1 MLALLAF
8 AMVFVFMALIMTKR
22 LSALAA
28 LILVPAAF
36 GIIAGHAAGL
46 GPMMLEG
53 VKDLAPTGIML
64 LFAILYF
71 GIMIDAGLFDPLVAR
86 IVRIVGDDPVKI
98 LVGTAALAL
107 IVSID
112 GDGATTYMITAAAMA
127 PVYRSLRLDM
137 RKMACVIIM
146 AAAVTNL
153 LPWGGPTARAASALK
168 LDPAVVFTPLI
179 PAMAACAAWV
189 LFTAYVFGRQEKAR
203 LARLGAA
210 ETALADA
217 DTVAEATAAILEED
231 RTRDPSTLRPR
242 LVWVNFA
249 LTATLM
255 VALVMGLM
263 PLPILFILAFA
274 AALMINY
281 PALGEQRRRI
291 AANAGNAVAVVS
303 LIFAAGCFM
312 GVLSGTGMGEA
323 MANAVSGAIPAQ
335 LGPFMAPITALVSIP
350 FTFLISNDAF
360 YFGVL
365 PTLAQAAGTYG
376 VSVEAVARASLVGQQ
391 IHLLSPLVAST
402 YLLVG
407 LSGIELG
414 EHQRFTFPWAMAAC
428 VVMLVA
434 AMATG
439 AFPLMA
445 G

>member
-8 AMVFVFMALIMTKR
+8 AMVFVFMAMIMTKR

-36 GIIAGHAAGL
+36 GVIAGHAAGL

-127 PVYRSLRLDM
+127 PLYRSLRLDM

-203 LARLGAA
+203 LARLGAE
-210 ETALADA
+210 ETVLADA
-217 DTVAEATAAILEED
+217 DTVEEATAAILEAD

-249 LTATLM
+249 LTAALM
-255 VALVMGLM
+255 AALVMGLM

-323 MANAVSGAIPAQ
+323 MANAVSGAIPPQ
-335 LGPFMAPITALVSIP
+335 LGPFMAPITALVSMP

-365 PTLAQAAGTYG
+365 PTLAQAAATYG
-376 VSVEAVARASLVGQQ
+376 VPVEAVARASLVGQQ

-414 EHQRFTFPWAMAAC
+414 EHQRFTFPWALAAC
-428 VVMLVA
+428 AVMLVA

>member
-1 MLALLAF
+1 MLAVLAF
-8 AMVFVFMALIMTKR
+8 AMVCVFMALIMTKR
-22 LSALAA
+22 LSALVA
-28 LILVPAAF
+28 LILVPTIF
-36 GIIAGHAAGL
+36 GIIAGDGAGL
-46 GPMMLEG
+46 GPMMLQG
-53 VKDLAPTGIML
+53 VKDLAPTGVML

-86 IVRIVGDDPVKI
+86 IVRLVGDDPVRI
-98 LVGTAALAL
+98 LVGTGALAL

-127 PVYRSLRLDM
+127 PVYRSLKLDM

-168 LDPAVVFTPLI
+168 LDPAVVFIPLI

-189 LFTAYVFGRQEKAR
+189 LFTAYLFGRQEKAR
-203 LARLGAA
+203 LARIGAE
-210 ETALADA
+210 ETALGEA
-217 DTVAEATAAILEED
+217 DTVAEAQAALLQED
-231 RTRDPSTLRPR
+231 RTRDPSALRPR

-249 LTATLM
+249 LTAALM
-255 VALVMGLM
+255 IALVMGLM

-274 AALMINY
+274 LALMINY
-281 PALGEQRRRI
+281 PSLGEQRRRI

-303 LIFAAGCFM
+303 LIFAAGMFM

-323 MANAVSGAIPAQ
+323 MANAVTGAIPPQ
-335 LGPFMAPITALVSIP
+335 LGPFMAPITALVSMP

-365 PTLAQAAGTYG
+365 PTLAQAAATYG
-376 VSVEAVARASLVGQQ
+376 VPAEAVARASLVGQQ

-407 LSGIELG
+407 LSGVEFG
-414 EHQRFTFPWAMAAC
+414 EHQRFTFPWALAAC
-428 VVMLVA
+428 GVMAVV

-439 AFPLMA
+439 AFPLFV